1 MKFLSR
7 VKDEGF
13 TLVEL
18 MVVVAIIGVLSA
30 VAIPNFKK
38 YQAKSKTSE
47 AKLQLSAGYT
57 AMQSWYSDYD
67 NYSTCLNLMG
77 FDPAVERLT
86 RYYAVGFDV
95 GATSAGNAAS
105 VLNGA
110 PTACTGAGVANDSS
124 TASASTAN
132 VSSYGAG
139 RLVAGAAVMAGADI
153 DQAGAVAPTAT
164 QFTLGAVGVIDA
176 SKTAS
181 NTADTWTMNENKRL
195 VQTRTGY

>member
-1 MKFLSR
+1 
-7 VKDEGF
+7 
-13 TLVEL
+13 

-67 NYSTCLNLMG
+67 NYGTCLNLMG
-77 FDPAVERLT
+77 FDPAVENLT

-95 GATSAGNAAS
+95 GATSIGNAAS

-110 PTACTGAGVANDSS
+110 PPACTGAGVANDST

-139 RLVAGAAVMAGADI
+139 RLVAGAAVMTGAMI
-153 DQAGAVAPTAT
+153 DQAGAVAPDAT
-164 QFTLGAVGVIDA
+164 TFVLGAVGVIDA

-181 NTADTWTMNENKRL
+181 NTADAWTMNQNKRL
-195 VQTRTGY
+195 IQTRTGY

>member
-1 MKFLSR
+1 MKSLMR
-7 VKDEGF
+7 MKDDGF

-57 AMQSWYSDYD
+57 ALQSWYSDYD
-67 NYSTCLNLMG
+67 NYATCLNLMG

-86 RYYAVGFDV
+86 RFYAVGFDS
-95 GATSAGNAAS
+95 GSTSAGNAAS
-105 VLNGA
+105 ILNGA
-110 PTACTGAGVANDSS
+110 PPACTGAGTSNDTS

-139 RLVAGAAVMAGADI
+139 KLVAGAAVMTGADI
-153 DQAGAVAPTAT
+153 DQSGAVAPAAT
-164 QFTLGAVGVIDA
+164 TFTLGAVGVIDA
-176 SKTAS
+176 SKTAIT
-181 NTADTWTMNENKRL
+181 TADTWTLNENKRL
-195 VQTRTGY
+195 IQTRTGY